1 MKTTSIRGSAEDG
14 PWQLQSAWGE
24 KDDDDQPA
32 VWRRWQQ
39 RKPVTASCLDHADEA
54 RNHEDI
60 LHLLQVESV
69 VKRVPSSLT
78 NVRRIVQYARN
89 PEDDGT
95 IENPLAAAPFEAWCM
110 WAFLLVTILALF
122 GLLAFYLRSTAS
134 SAAKGSLL
142 VARPSDE
149 VVAVDLDFSEANSK
163 TYFMQNVMKTLTTIE
178 E

>member
-1 MKTTSIRGSAEDG
+1 M
-14 PWQLQSAWGE
+14 
-24 KDDDDQPA
+24 
-32 VWRRWQQ
+32 
-39 RKPVTASCLDHADEA
+39 ADEA